1 MFVQKT
7 EEAREMVVEING
19 IKIFIRIKG
28 QGKPFLI
35 LHGWGASADS
45 WREVQNILSKN
56 FQVIVLDLP
65 GFGRS
70 DLPPQVWNLDNY
82 KDFILRF
89 LEKMKLE
96 KVYLLGHSFGGNIA
110 IKLSV
115 DYPEK
120 FTKIVLV
127 DAAAI
132 RRPKNIFQ
140 KIIGVFAGII
150 SLFSFLPG
158 YKFLRRSFYRI
169 VLRKT
174 DYLKVAGTMKEV
186 FKKVISEDLKDY
198 CHKVKVPTLI
208 IWGKKDKI
216 TPLKD
221 GFLIN
226 KLIPNSK
233 IEIIEE
239 ALHAPNLS
247 HPEEL
252 AQIIK
257 EHLY

>member
-1 MFVQKT
+1 MIVSSVEQVQEQTIK
-7 EEAREMVVEING
+7 IDG
-19 IKIFIRIKG
+19 IKTFIRIKG
-28 QGKPFLI
+28 QGEPFLI

-45 WREVQNILSKN
+45 WLEVQNILSKD

-70 DLPPQVWNLDNY
+70 DLPPKVWGLDDY
-82 KDFILRF
+82 KDFVFKF

-96 KVYLLGHSFGGNIA
+96 NIYLLGHSFGGSIA

-115 DYPEK
+115 DHPEK
-120 FTKIVLV
+120 FVKVVLV

-132 RRPKNIFQ
+132 RRPKNIF
-140 KIIGVFAGII
+140 KKAMGMLAGIM

-158 YKFLRRSFYRI
+158 YKFLRKSFYRI

-174 DYLKVAGTMKEV
+174 DYLKVAGIMKEV
-186 FKKVISEDLKDY
+186 FKKVISEDLSGD
-198 CHKVKVPTLI
+198 CSKVKIPTLI

-221 GFLIN
+221 GFLIH

-233 IEIIEE
+233 IELIDE
-239 ALHAPNLS
+239 ASHAPNLS
-247 HPEEL
+247 HPEKL

-257 EHLY
+257 ENLC